1 MLGKAR
7 RWDDTVTYT
16 YIPEQRAAVD
26 KGAAVT
32 HQVPSLGHLM
42 GMVGQGQGFG
52 LMAQLSVIKNVLCT
66 ALPKCVILSLGVLC
80 IWCNIIM
87 WRILGQIAEK
97 QLERKAKWVKKKL
110 GSIQNMFLFFLKIT
124 VGLTS
129 VLSSWSIW
137 KNNTM
142 WKETHAV
149 CDGTRPDELYKP
161 NSCLL
166 QTFASVQSHA
176 HLRQNN
182 ILSLKLV
189 NAQMTVLNS
198 EIILPTSF
206 YYIVREQTF
215 TEIVYEE
222 VI

>member
-1 MLGKAR
+1 MSKK
-7 RWDDTVTYT
+7 DTGYYSKHV
-16 YIPEQRAAVD
+16 
-26 KGAAVT
+26 
-32 HQVPSLGHLM
+32 S
-42 GMVGQGQGFG
+42 
-52 LMAQLSVIKNVLCT
+52 
-66 ALPKCVILSLGVLC
+66 
-80 IWCNIIM
+80 
-87 WRILGQIAEK
+87 
-97 QLERKAKWVKKKL
+97 
-110 GSIQNMFLFFLKIT
+110 FLFKDNRGVDIRLVFLKH
-124 VGLTS
+124 LE
-129 VLSSWSIW
+129 
-137 KNNTM
+137 NNTM
-142 WKETHAV
+142 SKETHTV

-206 YYIVREQTF
+206 YYIVLEQNF